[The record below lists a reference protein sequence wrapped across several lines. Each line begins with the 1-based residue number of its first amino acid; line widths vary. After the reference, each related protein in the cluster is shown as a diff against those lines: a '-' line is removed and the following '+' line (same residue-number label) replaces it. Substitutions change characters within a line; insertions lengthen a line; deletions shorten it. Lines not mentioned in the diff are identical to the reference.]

1 MENRKTVGISQ
12 AAALLGIH
20 PNTLRKWADEGRVPF
35 IKHPSGHRRFVV
47 EELEGFRQ
55 AMTHEPEPEKL
66 AAA

>member
-1 MENRKTVGISQ
+1 MERRKTVGISQ

-20 PNTLRKWADEGRVPF
+20 INTLRKWADDGKVPF

-47 EELEGFRQ
+47 EDLEEFRR
-55 AMTHEPEPEKL
+55 AMTHEPMPEKL